1 MISQYNE
8 IGTVPSQIQ
17 QVFAAKISLL
27 DHYVMMRTGEYEYSM
42 ILKKPSGEVIVYQ
55 ASRITSGYSNTYEIT
70 SYNVDEYRYTY
81 TNEYTLI
88 SNESIGTQIDLPVY
102 DYVGAVSQAVFTVL
116 IFFVILYKGLLFTI
130 FRKKRY

>member
-8 IGTVPSQIQ
+8 IGTIPSQIQ

-55 ASRITSGYSNTYEIT
+55 ASRVTSGYSNTYEIT
-70 SYNVDEYRYTY
+70 SYNVDDYRYSY

-88 SNESIGTQIDLPVY
+88 SNEGIGTQIDLPVY

-116 IFFVILYKGLLFTI
+116 ISFVILYKGLLFTI